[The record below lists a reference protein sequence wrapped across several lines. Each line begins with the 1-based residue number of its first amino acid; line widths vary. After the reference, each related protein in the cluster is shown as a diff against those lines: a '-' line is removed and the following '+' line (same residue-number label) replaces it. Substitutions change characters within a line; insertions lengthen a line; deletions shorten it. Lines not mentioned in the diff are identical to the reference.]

1 MGKTWRDKTTLA
13 VKWASNVRIYPT
25 VRRVPELTDFLQET
39 AKYWKTPVERVTE
52 EMVKAHLR
60 HNCTNYEARIA
71 ELAAI
76 DRRHKLSEQDRYA
89 ARHLLKLSAITTAE
103 KLFAKIVRRHRER
116 ESGLAAVR

>member
-1 MGKTWRDKTTLA
+1 MGKTWREKTTLA
-13 VKWASNVRIYPT
+13 VKWASKVRIYPT
-25 VRRVPELTDFLQET
+25 VRHTPELADFVQST
-39 AKYWKTPVERVTE
+39 AAYWRIPVERVTE

-103 KLFAKIVRRHRER
+103 KLFAKIIRRHREL
-116 ESGLAAVR
+116 ESSLVVDQ